1 MRQTLLYHKRQVGG
15 KLALD
20 SARFRVTDEAG
31 KSPYVRAKEGVMA
44 WLPLVGTVIS
54 LISQKGIDAAQSAML
69 AMDETHQLMLQARQ
83 LQHQEA
89 MDDRSEVF
97 NEAVQERSER
107 MRERSLLE
115 DLDMADRKIDDKI
128 TKEWIGLIRGQ

>member
-1 MRQTLLYHKRQVGG
+1 MGKRAGPADAETGRWVLTLIALGVTSQT
-15 KLALD
+15 D
-20 SARFRVTDEAG
+20 STAQQIRTE
-31 KSPYVRAKEGVMA
+31 EGVMA

>member
-1 MRQTLLYHKRQVGG
+1 
-15 KLALD
+15 
-20 SARFRVTDEAG
+20 
-31 KSPYVRAKEGVMA
+31 MA
-44 WLPLVGTVIS
+44 WLPIVGSVIS
-54 LISQKGIDAAQSAML
+54 LIHQKGVDAAQSAML
-69 AMDETHQLMLQARQ
+69 AMDETHQLLLQAKQ

-89 MDDRSEVF
+89 MDDRSEIF